1 MQSKDECPLCQH
13 EIVNMLLDNRA
24 SSVVQSLHAFIVA
37 FNTVQELSG
46 LPMYYVVAGIM
57 DEVHRSHSA

>member
-24 SSVVQSLHAFIVA
+24 SSVVQSLHAFIVS
-37 FNTVQELSG
+37 FNTVQELSR
-46 LPMYYVVAGIM
+46 LPMYDVVAGIM